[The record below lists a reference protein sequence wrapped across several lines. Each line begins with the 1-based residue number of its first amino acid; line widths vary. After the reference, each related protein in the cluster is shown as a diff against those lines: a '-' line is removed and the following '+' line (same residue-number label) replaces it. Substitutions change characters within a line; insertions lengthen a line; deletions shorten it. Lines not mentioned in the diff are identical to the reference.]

1 MGNFSY
7 EENTEPDIGG
17 SHETVLVLFQKSE
30 DKTPEFELIMSSMFG
45 NLNGRILSHTMPF
58 LLLIKSRTFGKSGN
72 IAYNFEPLD
81 SLVDNRAAHSAH
93 NDFLIWA
100 ATRSTLVTTKLSVIP
115 NYIVPLK
122 EFFRR
127 CTDASGQFQYWS
139 NSLQYVVSLLKDI
152 TLSQRYLTLCS
163 VSNYKFNFEL
173 YINIIRILSI
183 ILKHWNKFRFINN
196 G

>member
-1 MGNFSY
+1 MINCAMGNFNY

-93 NDFLIWA
+93 NDFLI
-100 ATRSTLVTTKLSVIP
+100 
-115 NYIVPLK
+115 
-122 EFFRR
+122 
-127 CTDASGQFQYWS
+127 
-139 NSLQYVVSLLKDI
+139 
-152 TLSQRYLTLCS
+152 
-163 VSNYKFNFEL
+163 
-173 YINIIRILSI
+173 
-183 ILKHWNKFRFINN
+183 
-196 G
+196 

>member
-1 MGNFSY
+1 MDNFSY

-17 SHETVLVLFQKSE
+17 SHETVLMLFQKSE

-72 IAYNFEPLD
+72 IAYNFEPLH
-81 SLVDNRAAHSAH
+81 SLVDNRVTPA
-93 NDFLIWA
+93 
-100 ATRSTLVTTKLSVIP
+100 RSTLVRTKSSVIP
-115 NYIVPLK
+115 YYIVPLK
-122 EFFRR
+122 ELFRQ

-173 YINIIRILSI
+173 
-183 ILKHWNKFRFINN
+183 
-196 G
+196 